1 MEAPSGGLVCPSVP
15 GILSAHAL
23 VFRNRIAYYRQEK
36 NATKETR
43 ETIISIPGQEEG
55 KQQNHSW
62 QKRVGGGA
70 LSLTFFVG
78 VTAPPLL

>member
-1 MEAPSGGLVCPSVP
+1 MCPSVP

-55 KQQNHSW
+55 KQQNHRR
-62 QKRVGGGA
+62 QRRGGVGCLGG
-70 LSLTFFVG
+70 
-78 VTAPPLL
+78 P